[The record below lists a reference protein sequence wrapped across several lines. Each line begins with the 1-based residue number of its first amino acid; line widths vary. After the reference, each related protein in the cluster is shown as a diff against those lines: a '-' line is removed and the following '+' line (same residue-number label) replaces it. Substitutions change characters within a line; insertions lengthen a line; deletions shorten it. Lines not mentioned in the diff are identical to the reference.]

1 MDKMNKKELISDQ
14 CFICGADLSE
24 ENSSDEHILLNALG
38 GHIHSNKLI
47 CKACNS
53 AFGRTSDEEL
63 AKEMRF
69 FASYLDVPRQRG
81 KNQKVRTL
89 DEKYDMMPGGVPVLR
104 NPIVKKTEYNKGFA
118 IEAEVRDESELR
130 RILRELA
137 KKYPGID
144 VQQALLSKVE
154 KNDTIDHLQV
164 SAEFHAHKIF
174 PSIIKSAVE
183 FYLLCGGD
191 RLYIQHLVPVI
202 KGEADCFDCCM
213 FYYPKTSFFHTV
225 IGNME
230 HILYVNGNTENR
242 LLYGYVS
249 YFGVMQCMVLLN
261 DSYDGPDLENG
272 YAYQVITNESKKV
285 IPQYGL
291 SRERINEILN
301 TSFLDNYRRVKDA
314 VGYYIMNADLI
325 KIQQSV
331 MPELEEYYKEQCERV
346 SRGEINTYESRRAIV
361 KKYTDLITPWLKK
374 YMRKEEKLNLF

>member
-89 DEKYDMMPGGVPVLR
+89 DEKYDMMPGGIPVLR

-118 IEAEVRDESELR
+118 IEAEVRDELELR

-154 KNDTIDHLQV
+154 KNDTIDYLQV
-164 SAEFHAHKIF
+164 SAEFHT
-174 PSIIKSAVE
+174 
-183 FYLLCGGD
+183 
-191 RLYIQHLVPVI
+191 IQSDKHV
-202 KGEADCFDCCM
+202 
-213 FYYPKTSFFHTV
+213 
-225 IGNME
+225 
-230 HILYVNGNTENR
+230 
-242 LLYGYVS
+242 
-249 YFGVMQCMVLLN
+249 
-261 DSYDGPDLENG
+261 
-272 YAYQVITNESKKV
+272 
-285 IPQYGL
+285 
-291 SRERINEILN
+291 
-301 TSFLDNYRRVKDA
+301 
-314 VGYYIMNADLI
+314 LI
-325 KIQQSV
+325 KIFCRR
-331 MPELEEYYKEQCERV
+331 YRV
-346 SRGEINTYESRRAIV
+346 Y
-361 KKYTDLITPWLKK
+361 P
-374 YMRKEEKLNLF
+374 

>member
-1 MDKMNKKELISDQ
+1 
-14 CFICGADLSE
+14 
-24 ENSSDEHILLNALG
+24 
-38 GHIHSNKLI
+38 
-47 CKACNS
+47 
-53 AFGRTSDEEL
+53 
-63 AKEMRF
+63 
-69 FASYLDVPRQRG
+69 
-81 KNQKVRTL
+81 
-89 DEKYDMMPGGVPVLR
+89 
-104 NPIVKKTEYNKGFA
+104 
-118 IEAEVRDESELR
+118 
-130 RILRELA
+130 
-137 KKYPGID
+137 
-144 VQQALLSKVE
+144 
-154 KNDTIDHLQV
+154 
-164 SAEFHAHKIF
+164 
-174 PSIIKSAVE
+174 
-183 FYLLCGGD
+183 
-191 RLYIQHLVPVI
+191 
-202 KGEADCFDCCM
+202 
-213 FYYPKTSFFHTV
+213 
-225 IGNME
+225 ME

-301 TSFLDNYRRVKDA
+301 TPFLDNYRRVKDA